1 MLDITIFLYF
11 SVLVIAPLSFAI
23 LGLLINFDHK
33 PRAYRKPRAKKFK
46 RV

>member
-1 MLDITIFLYF
+1 MLDITVFLYF

-23 LGLLINFDHK
+23 LGLLINFDQ
-33 PRAYRKPRAKKFK
+33 PRAYRKPRTRKFK